1 MGDSLGRTEK
11 GKPMR
16 AMTRLAVTVFL
27 VAVIS
32 SFTVVSA
39 QGGEPTRLKFIAW
52 NFQVETV
59 KEFLAQF
66 EGENPDVKVEME
78 VIPSAQ
84 FAAKVQLMKNSNTP
98 FDALYV
104 FDHILSQWA
113 SWLEPLDNYEGTDA
127 LKASMLPLA
136 RQSMTYKGKLYGL
149 PYYTSYFGMVYND
162 KMMKAAGIAAPPRT
176 YDEWAQQAKTI
187 KGKNLS
193 KAPLIWPVKH
203 TGWGGMWVMN
213 TMVASRGG
221 KLLDEALNTSPEA
234 LASLKWWAGT
244 YRDGLSDANGIEL
257 DPNESARAFMSGD
270 YYTLLTANFFAGAQW
285 ANDKDKSKVA
295 GAAHLA
301 ATPEQH
307 KTVGF
312 ARMYGING
320 ASPRKEAAWRLVKF
334 LGATNKRGDYVTPKQ
349 WVEKGALTWGL
360 RGIEK
365 DSSVAASL
373 RSWGADPA
381 QVAANLENA
390 VHMSEVVPFQSVWY
404 AEWEL
409 YANGVLQNV
418 LGGRLTPEEGVQ
430 QWSKRAKDLAA
441 RYK

>member
-1 MGDSLGRTEK
+1 MRTLPQLPVHRRWARPSVLG
-11 GKPMR
+11 
-16 AMTRLAVTVFL
+16 ALLSIALCLALVT
-27 VAVIS
+27 
-32 SFTVVSA
+32 
-39 QGGEPTRLKFIAW
+39 GGAEAGTQLKFIAW

-66 EGENPDVKVEME
+66 ETENPDIKVDME

-84 FAAKVQLMKNSNTP
+84 FAAKIQLMKNANTP

-113 SWLEPLDNYEGTDA
+113 AWLDPLEGYPGAGELT
-127 LKASMLPLA
+127 KTMLPLA

-149 PYYTSYFGMVYND
+149 PYYTSYFGMIYNE
-162 KMMKAAGIAAPPRT
+162 KMLKAAGFDAPPKT
-176 YDEWAQQAKTI
+176 YDEWAQQAKAI
-187 KGKNLS
+187 KAKGLS
-193 KAPLIWPVKH
+193 KAPMIWPVKH

-213 TMVASRGG
+213 TMAASRGG
-221 KLLDEALNTSPEA
+221 KLLDDDLNVTPEA
-234 LASLKWWAGT
+234 LQSLKWWAGT
-244 YRDGLSDANGIEL
+244 YKDGLSDPNGIEL

-270 YYTLLTANFFAGAQW
+270 YATLLTANFFAGAQW
-285 ANDKDKSKVA
+285 ANDKEKSKVA
-295 GAAHLA
+295 GVARLA

-320 ASPRKEAAWRLVKF
+320 ASAHKAEAWRLVKY
-334 LGATNKRGDYVTPKQ
+334 LGGTNKAGDYVTPKQ
-349 WVEKGALTWGL
+349 WVEKGALTWGN
-360 RGIEK
+360 RGVEK
-365 DSSVAASL
+365 DPAVAASL

-390 VHMSEVVPFQSVWY
+390 VHMSAVVPFQAVWY

-418 LGGRLTPEEGVQ
+418 LGGRTSPEEGAQ
-430 QWSKRAKDLAA
+430 LWTKRAKELAA

>member
-1 MGDSLGRTEK
+1 MSR
-11 GKPMR
+11 R
-16 AMTRLAVTVFL
+16 AMSLVLLAG
-27 VAVIS
+27 VILLLR
-32 SFTVVSA
+32 VGVGEA
-39 QGGEPTRLKFIAW
+39 GEPTQLKFIAW

-66 EGENPDVKVEME
+66 EAENPDVKVDME

-98 FDALYV
+98 FDALYA

-113 SWLEPLDNYEGTDA
+113 SWLEPLDGYEGIET
-127 LKASMLPLA
+127 LNKNLLPLA

-149 PYYTSYFGMVYND
+149 PYFTGYFGMLYNV
-162 KMMKAAGIAAPPRT
+162 KMMKAAGIAAPPKT

-187 KGKNLS
+187 RSKNLS

-221 KLLDEALNTSPEA
+221 KLMDEALNTTPQA
-234 LASLKWWAGT
+234 LESLRWWAGT
-244 YRDGLSDANGIEL
+244 YKDGLSDANGIEL

-285 ANDKDKSKVA
+285 ANDKEKSKVA
-295 GAAHLA
+295 GAAQLA
-301 ATPEQH
+301 PTPEQH

-320 ASPRKEAAWRLVKF
+320 ASTHKEAAWRLIKF
-334 LGATNKRGDYVTPKQ
+334 LGATNKRGEYVTPKQ
-349 WVEKGALTWGL
+349 WVEKGALTWGY
-360 RGIEK
+360 RGVEK
-365 DSSVAASL
+365 DPAVAASL

-390 VHMSEVVPFQSVWY
+390 VHMSQVVPFQSVWY

-418 LGGRLTPEEGVQ
+418 LGGRVTPEEGLQ
-430 QWSKRAKDLAA
+430 QWSKRAKELAA